1 MGQRKGQTPRFSKI
15 FSMSL
20 LKLENISRQFRTE
33 PLWSG
38 FSLSVELNE
47 RIGIIG
53 ANGCGKTSL
62 LRIMAGLEEPDIGQ
76 ATFAKDIKI
85 GFLPQTPQFEPQ
97 MTVLETICHSQ
108 AKTALLLE
116 EYETLCAD
124 MRQENAEKIDKLAM
138 EIEARGGWQL
148 KDRAKEIASRL
159 HIRNL
164 QARMGELS
172 VGQQKRAAIAQA
184 LLDEPDLLL
193 LDEPTNHLDT
203 VTIDWLES
211 CLKSFRGS
219 LVVVTHD
226 RYFLERATRK
236 IIEIEQGAI
245 TVYEGSYA
253 DYLEKKSH
261 QKMLDAQSE
270 EKRANFIRREMA
282 WFRRGARARSTKQKA
297 RQERLM
303 EILSQKRP
311 MQEKKLSMKSLATC
325 AHLGTKGII
334 LHNVSKSYGDHEV
347 IKDFSLELT
356 RGDRIGLVGANGSG
370 KTTLLNI
377 MSENIAPDQGYVELG
392 QTVSIGRYAQDS
404 QELSPDKKA
413 LDYIR
418 EAAEV
423 IHTPDGRIIT
433 AETMMENFLFPR
445 SMQSTLIG
453 RLSGG
458 EKRRLYLLWVLMHNP
473 NVLLL
478 DEPTNDLDL
487 PTLMRLEAW
496 LDDFPGILVVVSHDR
511 YFLDRT
517 VDRLWYLSQGKP
529 REFMGDYDMLR
540 DTLMEEAK
548 SSQTVNTQSA
558 KPAVQSAP
566 KKKKKLTYNEERELG
581 LIEKAIET
589 DEKRLA
595 EIDAELSAPSSDAQ
609 AVAELYAEKTK
620 LEEKI
625 EKAMLRWEELASKKQ
640 ELES

>member
-1 MGQRKGQTPRFSKI
+1 
-15 FSMSL
+15 MSL

-38 FSLSVELNE
+38 FSLSIELNE

-53 ANGCGKTSL
+53 ANGSGKTSL
-62 LRIMAGLEEPDIGQ
+62 LKIMAGLEEPDNGRAII
-76 ATFAKDIKI
+76 AKDIKI
-85 GFLPQTPQFEPQ
+85 GFLPQTPQFDPQ

-108 AKTALLLE
+108 AETALLLE
-116 EYETLCAD
+116 EYEELCAE
-124 MRQENAEKIDKLAM
+124 MRPDNTEKIDKLAA

-148 KDRAKEIASRL
+148 KDRAKEVASRL

-164 QARMGELS
+164 NAKMGELS

-184 LLDEPDLLL
+184 LLDDPDLLL

-236 IIEIEQGAI
+236 IIEIEQGTI
-245 TVYEGSYA
+245 TLYEGSYSE
-253 DYLEKKSH
+253 YLEKKAH
-261 QKMLDAQSE
+261 QKELDAQSE

-311 MQEKKLSMKSLATC
+311 GPEKKLSMKSLSTAS
-325 AHLGTKGII
+325 HLGTKGII
-334 LHNVSKSYGDHEV
+334 LHNISKSYGEHKV
-347 IKDFSLELT
+347 ISNFSLELM

-370 KTTLLNI
+370 KTTLLSI
-377 MSENIAPDQGYVELG
+377 MAEIIAPDQGYVELG
-392 QTVSIGRYAQDS
+392 QTVVIGRYAQDS
-404 QELSPDKKA
+404 LELDPGKKA

-423 IHTPDGRIIT
+423 IHTPDGRVIT

-453 RLSGG
+453 KLSGG
-458 EKRRLYLLWVLMHNP
+458 EKRRLYLLWVLMQSP

-517 VDRLWYLSQGKP
+517 VDRLWYLSQGNP
-529 REFMGDYDMLR
+529 REFMGDYDTLR

-548 SSQTVNTQSA
+548 SSQPVKPHQE
-558 KPAVQSAP
+558 KPELPAVP

-589 DEKRLA
+589 DETRLA
-595 EIDAELSAPSSDAQ
+595 EIEAELATPSSDAE
-609 AVAELYAEKTK
+609 AVSKLYTEKTALEAK
-620 LEEKI
+620 L
-625 EKAMLRWEELASKKQ
+625 EKAMLRWEELASKKE
-640 ELES
+640 ELAN